1 VSLSLTASMSGTYH
15 LYIANK
21 NYSSWSLRPWLLL
34 KHFSIPFEE
43 HLHPFEGGHG
53 GGRQPQWK
61 SFSPV
66 ARVPCLHH
74 FPSFDPS
81 PPSSPSSPPS
91 PTALTPQD
99 PIVVWDSL
107 AIADY
112 IADLHPELAIW
123 PRLSDVR
130 GLEKRAWA
138 RSAAAEVHSSGFAEL
153 RHEMYFNVG
162 LRVELSSNPFSP
174 AADRQFERLDE
185 LWTEALARFGGPFL
199 CGGEFGAVDAFFAP
213 FVLRCRTYVGSVDRL
228 GEGSRGYVK
237 RISELGEVREWVD
250 AALREPWREGKGE
263 EDTLQG
269 RRLIEDLR
277 RSGEVVRVDY

>member
-1 VSLSLTASMSGTYH
+1 MSGTYH

-21 NYSSWSLRPWLLL
+21 NYSPWSLHPWLLL
-34 KHFSIPFEE
+34 KRLSIPFEE

-53 GGRQPQWK
+53 DGRQPQWK

-74 FPSFDPS
+74 FPSP
-81 PPSSPSSPPS
+81 PPSSPSLSSSPPS
-91 PTALTPQD
+91 PTALSPQD

-112 IADLHPELAIW
+112 IADLHPDLPVW
-123 PRLSDVR
+123 PRLADDQ
-130 GLEKRAWA
+130 GLERRAWA
-138 RSAAAEVHSSGFAEL
+138 RSAVAEAHGDGFAAL

-162 LRVELSSNPFSP
+162 LRVELTSLSP
-174 AADRQFERLDE
+174 AVERQLARLDE
-185 LWTEALARFGGPFL
+185 LWTEGLARFGGPFL

-213 FVLRCRTYVGSVDRL
+213 FALRCQTYVGSLDRL
-228 GEGSRGYVK
+228 GEEGRGYVA
-237 RISELGEVREWVD
+237 RVLELGEVREWVD
-250 AALREPWREGKGE
+250 AALREPWREGEGE

-269 RRLIEDLR
+269 RRMIEDLR
-277 RSGEVVRVDY
+277 RSEEVVRIDY